1 MSDVVRVTR
10 AELAKLVRRPA
21 AWVLLAAPLV
31 LNSIFSYLVPYLSY
45 RSGST
50 DVMDDLTPEQMLA
63 TTFPSELVPNTLGGF
78 PVFAGALVLVLG
90 AMVFGGEY
98 GWGTVKTQFT
108 QGPSRRAV
116 VGGQLLCLAVAVA
129 VGVVVLFAVSAL
141 TSWGI
146 ALAESGPVAWP
157 ALGDLAAGIGAGWLI
172 MMMWASLGAAL
183 GVLLRSVALPVGL
196 GVVWVLGIENL
207 VSAMAAS
214 VLDALEP
221 LRDVLPGVNAGSL
234 VSAVVPQEIV
244 DAPPGVTT
252 SVEGTRAVL
261 TLACYVLA
269 CVALSLWASHR
280 RDVT

>member
-1 MSDVVRVTR
+1 MGNGQDPVHPRAVT
-10 AELAKLVRRPA
+10 AGSGRRP
-21 AWVLLAAPLV
+21 
-31 LNSIFSYLVPYLSY
+31 
-45 RSGST
+45 
-50 DVMDDLTPEQMLA
+50 
-63 TTFPSELVPNTLGGF
+63 
-78 PVFAGALVLVLG
+78 
-90 AMVFGGEY
+90 
-98 GWGTVKTQFT
+98 
-108 QGPSRRAV
+108 
-116 VGGQLLCLAVAVA
+116 LLCLAVAVA

-141 TSWGI
+141 VGNR
-146 ALAESGPVAWP
+146 ACGAKVAWP

-244 DAPPGVTT
+244 DAPPGITT